1 MKILGYI
8 SLDSFRGENGRHG
21 ESSGVFFKFYEA
33 VAKVVQEFK
42 KKKQQVYC
50 LWRSQLLHVK
60 IHDLF

>member
-33 VAKVVQEFK
+33 VAKVVQKFK
-42 KKKQQVYC
+42 KKSNKFIVFG
-50 LWRSQLLHVK
+50 
-60 IHDLF
+60 DLNFCM